1 MAMGLGFL
9 GRGKVWRTVYLA
21 ILHVLGAALG
31 GAIVGVLFGWL
42 GSLLLLST
50 WRPIAITFIAAFAL
64 WQSLSHY
71 PKRLGLRRQVP
82 RKWAVTMPPAPRFFL
97 WGMLLGSGV
106 ATVIIYS
113 VFLILLVT
121 QLTSGAVLGCISGI
135 LFGAIRASTALFPLF
150 SKQNRLYPENLPGLL
165 PRFTIKVQQFNI
177 LLIVIGGSLLIISSW
192 LWL

>member
-9 GRGKVWRTVYLA
+9 GRGKVWRTVYLG

-31 GAIVGVLFGWL
+31 GAIVGVLLGWL
-42 GSLLLLST
+42 GSLLLSSA
-50 WRPIAITFIAAFAL
+50 WRPVAIVVIAAFAL

-71 PKRLGLRRQVP
+71 PKRLGVRRQVP
-82 RKWAVTMPPAPRFFL
+82 RKWAVTMAPAPRYFL

-121 QLTSGAVLGCISGI
+121 QLTSGATLGCISGI
-135 LFGAIRASTALFPLF
+135 LFGAIRASIALLPLF
-150 SKQNRLYPENLPGLL
+150 SKQNRLYPENLPRLL
-165 PRFTIKVQQFNI
+165 LRLTIKTRQLNI
-177 LLIVIGGSLLIISSW
+177 LLIVIGSSLLLISSW